1 MATGSTNFN
10 NELVKCIEELRDKRE
25 ELNKTIIKV
34 RDSDSFIQMHDL
46 GRGGQGENPKRNL
59 DFEWEASENER
70 ESHAENPGS
79 HRVRQ
84 NNPGD
89 RSSLH
94 EDPRIFANSSSC
106 VEARICQSYKEE
118 VWLLMRTKYSKLDN

>member
-34 RDSDSFIQMHDL
+34 RDSDSLTQMHDL

-59 DFEWEASENER
+59 DFE
-70 ESHAENPGS
+70 
-79 HRVRQ
+79 
-84 NNPGD
+84 
-89 RSSLH
+89 
-94 EDPRIFANSSSC
+94 
-106 VEARICQSYKEE
+106 
-118 VWLLMRTKYSKLDN
+118 

>member
-34 RDSDSFIQMHDL
+34 SESDSSRIQMHNL

-59 DFEWEASENER
+59 DFE
-70 ESHAENPGS
+70 
-79 HRVRQ
+79 
-84 NNPGD
+84 
-89 RSSLH
+89 
-94 EDPRIFANSSSC
+94 
-106 VEARICQSYKEE
+106 
-118 VWLLMRTKYSKLDN
+118 